1 MKFAREVWS
10 LVLTTIGTAI
20 LSALI
25 TGSSYLAMII
35 PAELLGDAF
44 KKKGLA
50 AKNLSRI
57 IDEAGGVI
65 VPLIPWSMAGVYVTG
80 TLGIPVLSYLPW
92 AFSNYLAVIILAIF
106 GLTGVTMAKRKR
118 EDETEAGS

>member
-1 MKFAREVWS
+1 
-10 LVLTTIGTAI
+10 
-20 LSALI
+20 
-25 TGSSYLAMII
+25 
-35 PAELLGDAF
+35 
-44 KKKGLA
+44 
-50 AKNLSRI
+50 
-57 IDEAGGVI
+57 
-65 VPLIPWSMAGVYVTG
+65 MAGVYVTG